1 MNTVNNTALFLTVNV
16 RCGGQ
21 WFLLLA
27 ALMLFC
33 SPLLLSQEPEKK
45 EAAKKDVDLQN
56 VQSPKSAEP
65 LPKIDLPEF
74 IITGNEK
81 IDLNIESKTEDD
93 QERIFSPSRPTPGE
107 RPLNVGEALTPK
119 QIKSFTK
126 VPGAL
131 NGRVFAGF
139 GFYGTPQFDG
149 WFGQYDPSNSFVVNG
164 YYSES
169 NGHVTDAGYWRGG
182 FGVRGSYTLPDSS
195 VMVPLGLLSGE
206 MKYGRESYRAYA
218 SRTSFRVHDLSGL
231 EVSAALGSRY
241 ALPYK
246 SLTGVDYSAK
256 TGWSIFSANDS
267 GKAQEK
273 EFFLNGSAA
282 TQFLATSFRATV
294 DYRISSYTM
303 NLPGLK
309 TGHWFAFRTDGRQL
323 FTPSLQFSFAVQQF
337 LYRGNSGVTNGRFYP
352 NADIRYTFSDQ
363 ASMYAGFAPV
373 VERNTLS
380 SVIKQNRYI
389 NVDAALLPTDTRLH
403 LYMGM
408 EFTPVEEITVTAKVS
423 YKHIDNYP
431 TFYDKDSAK
440 VWEVLYLSG
449 IRSTKFDVSALYRLS
464 QQQNVTA
471 YFSTQST
478 KQKDSAG
485 VIPYLPAFT
494 IGAVYHHFFEMGLH
508 VETYAEFNA
517 SRYSNFVNTHSN
529 AGYIA
534 SGVKAELEMF
544 GQFRGF
550 VEINNLLN
558 QRYYVWNGYQERS
571 VFVMFGISYNW

>member
-1 MNTVNNTALFLTVNV
+1 MVSARRYGRWVGIVAL
-16 RCGGQ
+16 GI
-21 WFLLLA
+21 LLC
-27 ALMLFC
+27 FT
-33 SPLLLSQEPEKK
+33 LLKSQEPEKK
-45 EAAKKDVDLQN
+45 EGEKKEVDLQN
-56 VQSPKSAEP
+56 VQAPKSSEP

-74 IITGNEK
+74 VITGNEK
-81 IDLNIESKTEDD
+81 IDLNIESKAEDD

-139 GFYGTPQFDG
+139 GFYGTPQFEG
-149 WFGQYDPSNSFVVNG
+149 WFGQYDPTNSFVVNG

-169 NGHVTDAGYWRGG
+169 NGHVVDAGYWRGG
-182 FGVRGSYTLPDSS
+182 MGVRGSYMMPDSS
-195 VMVPLGLLSGE
+195 SLVPLGQLNGE
-206 MKYGRESYRAYA
+206 LKYGRESYRAYA
-218 SRTSFRVHDLSGL
+218 SRTSFRVRDLDGL
-231 EVSAALGSRY
+231 EVSMGLGSRY

-246 SLTGVDYSAK
+246 SLSGFDYSAK
-256 TGWSIFSANDS
+256 TGWNIFSANDS
-267 GKAQEK
+267 GKSHER

-282 TQFLATSFRATV
+282 TQFFATSFRATV
-294 DYRISSYTM
+294 DYRITAYTM
-303 NLPGLK
+303 DLPGLK

-323 FTPSLQFSFAVQQF
+323 FTPSLQFSFTIQQF
-337 LYRGNSGVTNGRFYP
+337 LYRGNTGVTNGRFYP
-352 NADIRYTFSDQ
+352 NADMRYMFTDQ
-363 ASMYAGFAPV
+363 ASMYVGFAPV

-389 NVDAALLPTDTRLH
+389 DVNAPLLPTDTRLH
-403 LYMGM
+403 FYMGM
-408 EFTPVEEITVTAKVS
+408 ELTPVEQITITAKAA
-423 YKHIDNYP
+423 YKHINNYP

-449 IRSTKFDVSALYRLS
+449 IRSTKFEVSALYRLN

-478 KQKDSAG
+478 KQKDSASA
-485 VIPYLPAFT
+485 IPYLPSFT
-494 IGAVYHHFFEMGLH
+494 IGAVYHHFFDMGLH
-508 VETYAEFNA
+508 VETYIEFNA
-517 SRYSNFVNTHSN
+517 SRYTNFVNTHSN

-550 VEINNLLN
+550 AEVNNLLN
-558 QRYYVWNGYQERS
+558 QRYYVWNGYQERT